1 MSSARPRSVASADRP
16 PTRSEHVT
24 AARTLSSTALERA
37 RFLGA
42 LFAKTADRFDELEG
56 FRLGAAFSY
65 YATFAIF
72 PLILLTVTVVGFLI
86 GDDAPARDRI
96 VAAVGSADA
105 SMRSIID
112 QTLAA
117 MQQSRGARKT
127 SAVIGVLSLLFSA
140 SGAFVE
146 LDESLNKIWKVKP
159 RTAKGVAG
167 KIGLFMHERLSGFA
181 CIAGVGLLM
190 LASLVASSTLGFVA
204 HNANYSV
211 TPALLQTAELV
222 ISIALISAGLA
233 AAFHFVPRSR
243 PPFRI
248 VAPGAVLTAVL
259 LAILKGVFA
268 LYLSRL
274 TSYSAYGIVG
284 GFLALA
290 TWIYLSSQIIFFGA
304 TLTRVH
310 CEMTSSAD

>member
-1 MSSARPRSVASADRP
+1 VS
-16 PTRSEHVT
+16 
-24 AARTLSSTALERA
+24 AARTLSSTAWERA
-37 RFLGA
+37 RFLGV
-42 LFAKTADRFDELEG
+42 LFAKTADRFDDLEG

-72 PLILLTVTVVGFLI
+72 PLILLTVTVVGFLV

-105 SMRSIID
+105 SMRAVID
-112 QTLAA
+112 QALVA

-127 SAVIGVLSLLFSA
+127 SAVIGVASLLFSA

-146 LDESLNKIWKVKP
+146 LYDSLNKIWKVTP
-159 RTAKGVAG
+159 RTAKSITG
-167 KIGLFMHERLSGFA
+167 KIRIFLHERLSGFA

-190 LASLVASSTLGFVA
+190 LMSLVASSTLGFIA
-204 HNANYSV
+204 DHAQYRL
-211 TPALLQTAELV
+211 TPALLQTAELAV
-222 ISIALISAGLA
+222 SITLISAGLT

-243 PPFRI
+243 PPFRN
-248 VAPGAVLTAVL
+248 VAPGAVLTTAL
-259 LAILKGVFA
+259 LAILKGLFA

-310 CEMTSSAD
+310 CEMTSCD

>member
-1 MSSARPRSVASADRP
+1 MSATGTLARS
-16 PTRSEHVT
+16 TR
-24 AARTLSSTALERA
+24 ERL
-37 RFLGA
+37 RFAGA
-42 LFAKTADRFDELEG
+42 LLSQTAHRFDDIEG

-72 PLILLTVTVVGFLI
+72 PLVLLTVTVVGFVI
-86 GDDAPARDRI
+86 GEDGPARDRI
-96 VAAVGSADA
+96 VGALGGADA
-105 SMRSIID
+105 SVRTVVD
-112 QTLAA
+112 QTLIT
-117 MQQSRGARKT
+117 MQQSHGARKA
-127 SAVIGVLSLLFSA
+127 SAMIGIVSLLFSA

-146 LDESLNKIWKVKP
+146 LDSTLNKIWKVTP

-167 KIGLFMHERLSGFA
+167 KIALFLHERLYGFA
-181 CIAGVGLLM
+181 CVAGVGVLM
-190 LASLVASSTLGFVA
+190 LASLVTSSTLSFLAQGA
-204 HNANYSV
+204 DYRL
-211 TPALLQTAELV
+211 TPALLRTAELAT
-222 ISIALISAGLA
+222 SIALLSVGLA

-243 PPFRI
+243 PAFRHVI
-248 VAPGAVLTAVL
+248 PGAALTTAL
-259 LAILKGVFA
+259 LTVLKGVFA

-310 CEMTSSAD
+310 CEMTSSLEGSPREA

>member
-1 MSSARPRSVASADRP
+1 MS
-16 PTRSEHVT
+16 
-24 AARTLSSTALERA
+24 AARTLTSTAWERA
-37 RFLGA
+37 RFLGG
-42 LFAKTADRFDELEG
+42 LFAKTADRFDDLEG

-72 PLILLTVTVVGFLI
+72 PLILLTVTVVGFVV
-86 GDDAPARDRI
+86 GDDDPARDRI
-96 VAAVGSADA
+96 VSALGGADA
-105 SMRSIID
+105 SMRMIIN
-112 QTLAA
+112 QTLSE
-117 MQQSRGARKT
+117 MQQSHGARKT
-127 SAVIGVLSLLFSA
+127 SAIIGVVSLLFSA

-146 LDESLNKIWKVKP
+146 LDDSLNKIWKVKP
-159 RTAKGVAG
+159 RTSKSIGG
-167 KIGLFMHERLSGFA
+167 KIRIFVRERLSGFA

-190 LASLVASSTLGFVA
+190 LVSLIASATLGFIA
-204 HNANYSV
+204 HDATYTL
-211 TPALLQTAELV
+211 TPALLQTAELAM
-222 ISIALISAGLA
+222 SIALISAGLT

-243 PPFRI
+243 PPFRN
-248 VAPGAVLTAVL
+248 VAPGAVLTTVI

-310 CEMTSSAD
+310 CEITSD